1 MKKIIYKL
9 QYWLMISACKIL
21 SLFPEKSRF
30 KFGDFLGTLTYKLI
44 KKRRIIAI
52 TNLQMAF
59 PEKDKKE
66 LEEIALESCKIMM
79 KAFLCTLWMK
89 DYLNTPGKVKIINKE
104 IFEETYKEG
113 KGMIASLMH
122 MGNMEATLKIAQGY
136 PVVTVAKKQRNPY
149 INKFID
155 DSRKNDLNL
164 TVFTKSKSTSR
175 ELIERIHNK
184 EIFALFSD
192 HRDKGAIV
200 DFFGMEAK
208 APTGAVS
215 LALRYDLPLLLGYN
229 YFNEDN
235 TCTAVVEK
243 IELVKTGNFKEDVLT
258 NMQLLIDTMERVI
271 REHPEQWMWFH
282 DRWNLY
288 RKLYKYKNKR

>member
-89 DYLNTPGKVKIINKE
+89 NYLNTPGKVKIINKE
-104 IFEETYKEG
+104 IFEETYREG

-175 ELIERIHNK
+175 ELIKRIHNK

-288 RKLYKYKNKR
+288 RKLYKYKNQK